1 MFNGG
6 WDSITLLMHIML
18 VNMSFIRYR
27 TYLIL
32 PKFIPNDYLYEQ
44 HKDKGGEKWEI
55 YAWAVRHAM
64 ARAYGFGFDE
74 STLREKLIYEYD
86 CGVPRDSIVDPRT
99 MTYED

>member
-1 MFNGG
+1 
-6 WDSITLLMHIML
+6 
-18 VNMSFIRYR
+18 
-27 TYLIL
+27 
-32 PKFIPNDYLYEQ
+32 
-44 HKDKGGEKWEI
+44 
-55 YAWAVRHAM
+55 VRHAM